1 MDFICWGSFLPL
13 SWTMLKIVIQVRQ
26 QIDHLLVIFQWT
38 NRFHYSKRFHH
49 DLITNNQEIF
59 WAFFIWELWSPRK
72 VVKEIG
78 QFAATVRSLLLL
90 HSLSSQSPQNCCCWL
105 QPRWIDYL
113 HNMLSTSRNRPAQH
127 VMTQRNSLV
136 KTFTGCKGFTRPS
149 RSQRA
154 NHNFHDS
161 RFSMQFHWSSHE
173 PCCPVWVD
181 LWIHL

>member
-13 SWTMLKIVIQVRQ
+13 SWTMLKIIIQVRQ

-90 HSLSSQSPQNCCCWL
+90 HSLSSITSKLLLLTSTQVNRLSPQHVVHIPEPTGITCY
-105 QPRWIDYL
+105 D
-113 HNMLSTSRNRPAQH
+113 PAKF
-127 VMTQRNSLV
+127 S
-136 KTFTGCKGFTRPS
+136 CE
-149 RSQRA
+149 
-154 NHNFHDS
+154 NFHWV
-161 RFSMQFHWSSHE
+161 QGFH
-173 PCCPVWVD
+173 PP
-181 LWIHL
+181 I